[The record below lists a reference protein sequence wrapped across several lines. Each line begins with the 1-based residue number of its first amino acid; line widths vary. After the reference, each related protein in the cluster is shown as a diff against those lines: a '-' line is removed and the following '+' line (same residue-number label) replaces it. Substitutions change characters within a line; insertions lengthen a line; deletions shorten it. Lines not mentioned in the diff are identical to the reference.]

1 MCTVKSGSFLLATEA
16 YRDSS
21 PKRPPSSR
29 NHSVDSACRIAYF
42 RDAANAS
49 AMPEGQEGVFCVDSY
64 SQSYFRKVSLS
75 TGVQFPEPF
84 RQAVSVQ
91 EGRSSAD
98 MQSPPAY
105 ARNAAS
111 VYPSSFYY
119 TATGGEKQY
128 G

>member
-1 MCTVKSGSFLLATEA
+1 
-16 YRDSS
+16 
-21 PKRPPSSR
+21 
-29 NHSVDSACRIAYF
+29 
-42 RDAANAS
+42 
-49 AMPEGQEGVFCVDSY
+49 MPEGQEGIFCVNPY
-64 SQSYFRKVSLS
+64 SQSYFRKVSLG

-91 EGRSSAD
+91 EGRLSAD

-105 ARNAAS
+105 ARNAAE

-119 TATGGEKQY
+119 TAAGREKQY